1 MMEKLNGYQI
11 MELDSGRSTE
21 NEYWDWALSA
31 GHYSTALASD
41 DLHYPDRTSRI
52 AVRCS
57 FLCTPSAT
65 YEDIRRTLLEG
76 CHYSMRVPD
85 YGRGDWDVKY
95 EGNRNLPYISHIGLD
110 GETIHMDLS
119 EPADSIKVTGQDHTC
134 LTIVRDTCRVEYMMS
149 PDDSYARLTAW
160 FPDGEVIYTNPFAR
174 YDASIS
180 DGPSEGPG
188 HSVNILLTILFNLI
202 LLMLAAGTGVLL
214 VKTIRK

>member
-1 MMEKLNGYQI
+1 
-11 MELDSGRSTE
+11 
-21 NEYWDWALSA
+21 
-31 GHYSTALASD
+31 
-41 DLHYPDRTSRI
+41 
-52 AVRCS
+52 
-57 FLCTPSAT
+57 
-65 YEDIRRTLLEG
+65 
-76 CHYSMRVPD
+76 
-85 YGRGDWDVKY
+85 
-95 EGNRNLPYISHIGLD
+95 
-110 GETIHMDLS
+110 
-119 EPADSIKVTGQDHTC
+119 
-134 LTIVRDTCRVEYMMS
+134 MMS